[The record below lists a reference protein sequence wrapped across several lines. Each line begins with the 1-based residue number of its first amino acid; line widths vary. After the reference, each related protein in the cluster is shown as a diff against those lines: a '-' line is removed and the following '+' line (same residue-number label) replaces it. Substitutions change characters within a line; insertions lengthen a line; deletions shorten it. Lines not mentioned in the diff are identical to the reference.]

1 MYNQRWR
8 DGIWVGKAPMTDEH
22 FIHDGEWS
30 PESEMGLP
38 WNTNQTEHEQRRQQQ
53 QQHSQ
58 LSQEALMA
66 WVEKQRATFV
76 VRPRLVSLSESVKE
90 LITLD

>member
-1 MYNQRWR
+1 MESRKR
-8 DGIWVGKAPMTDEH
+8 DGTSLEH
-22 FIHDGEWS
+22 QPNG
-30 PESEMGLP
+30 
-38 WNTNQTEHEQRRQQQ
+38 HEQRRQQQ